1 MKVKFSWN
9 FILFAYIP
17 MWKKIFVQSFVLPT
31 KLADENALLR
41 SDDGRP
47 EFFSYEGEI
56 QMKCLLPASGG
67 DGGNS

>member
-17 MWKKIFVQSFVLPT
+17 MWKEIFVQSFVLPT
-31 KLADENALLR
+31 KLADEKSSLR

-56 QMKCLLPASGG
+56 QMKCLQPASGG